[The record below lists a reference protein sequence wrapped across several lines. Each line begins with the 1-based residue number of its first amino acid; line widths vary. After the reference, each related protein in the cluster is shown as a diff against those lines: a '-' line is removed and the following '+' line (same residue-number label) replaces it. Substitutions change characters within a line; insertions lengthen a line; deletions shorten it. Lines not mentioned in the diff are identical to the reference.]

1 MNYKTNNYVVKIA
14 TSIFC
19 ILMFSGLAMAEENK
33 LEKATFGG
41 GCFWCMEPPF
51 EKLDG
56 VKSVI
61 SGYTGGAVDNP
72 TYKAIS
78 TGTTGHAEVVQ
89 VTFDSSKVSYEKLL
103 SVFWRNIDP
112 TTLNAQF
119 ADRGTQYRTAVFY
132 HSAEQKE
139 LAEKSKKE
147 LGESGKFSDPI
158 VTEISEAKKFYPAE
172 DYHQDYYKKNPIRY
186 KAYSFGS
193 GRQGFLKKIWGSN

>member
-1 MNYKTNNYVVKIA
+1 MNNNTRNYFVKI
-14 TSIFC
+14 TISIFC

-61 SGYTGGAVDNP
+61 SGYSGGTVDNP

-89 VTFDSSKVSYEKLL
+89 VTFDPSKVSYEKLL

-119 ADRGTQYRTAVFY
+119 ADRGTQYRTVVFY

-139 LAEKSKKE
+139 LAEKSKKD

-158 VTEISEAKKFYPAE
+158 VTEISEAEKFYPAE

-193 GRQGFLKKIWGSN
+193 GRQSFIKKIWGRN